1 MRAAEQAVQAPDP
14 VHAPAGHR
22 SRARGVLCSGPRV
35 LCLYLRPLR
44 GTSRGLLCDS
54 SVLVLRPYLRPY
66 LCPQRSRTRVARHIE
81 SDVQKRMG
89 FSACLMSPVFAGTFP
104 DTGVF
109 FTQSVPRFF
118 VRVGRGI

>member
-22 SRARGVLCSGPRV
+22 SRAGGVLCSGPRV

-44 GTSRGLLCDS
+44 STSRGLLCDS
-54 SVLVLRPYLRPY
+54 SVLVLRPRLR
-66 LCPQRSRTRVARHIE
+66 PQRSRTQVARHIE
-81 SDVQKRMG
+81 SAVWKRMG
-89 FSACLMSPVFAGTFP
+89 FSACLMSSVFAGTFP